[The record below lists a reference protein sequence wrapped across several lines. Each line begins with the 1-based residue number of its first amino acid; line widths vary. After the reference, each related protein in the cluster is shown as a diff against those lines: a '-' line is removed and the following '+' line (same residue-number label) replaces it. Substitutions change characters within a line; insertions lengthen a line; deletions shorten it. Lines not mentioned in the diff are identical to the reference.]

1 MGLRPVSGAALTSIQ
16 HGMEALQRNAA
27 KIAGAARVD
36 RYAVDGLAKPLV
48 EQAGIA
54 SRVEASVQ
62 ALRAED
68 RMLGALLDVK
78 A

>member
-36 RYAVDGLAKPLV
+36 RNAVDGLAKPLV

-54 SRVEASVQ
+54 SRAEASVQ

-68 RMLGALLDVK
+68 RLLGALLDVK